1 MPTSIL
7 DPAVKAAFTAIQTA
21 FSKNATKTITVDGQP
36 KTIPYPFPSPPDWRD
51 VWIYL
56 LMIDRFNNPAAA
68 PASTTANPPS
78 AWNQRYGYRQG
89 GTFKGIEAELD
100 YLASLGVGALWITP
114 VLKNSMAPNLEY
126 NYHGYG
132 IQDFL
137 SIDGRFASDGTEAT
151 AETELAQ
158 LVDAAHARGLYVIF
172 DIVINHSAQVFDY
185 DLNGDIT
192 ADFTNAAIMNAPLGS
207 EPPIEWIDHTGTP
220 QASWTDTLPAGIQ
233 SDDAVWP
240 ADLQR
245 ADFFR
250 RRGNRL
256 SDNSPA
262 PGQFIKGDFDTL
274 RQLVMEYAATATSQ
288 QPLRTQYGEYPVL
301 SILILAYWYLIARF
315 DIDAFRIDTIK
326 YVDPDK
332 VEQFGNAMREFALS
346 IGKRNFFTFGEIYD
360 DEQTIEDF
368 IGRNTTDGFG
378 IDAALDYPLFY
389 VLPNFAK
396 GVEPVEAVRQIFL
409 NRKTAEADKLSSHG
423 EAGKYFVSFLDN
435 HDQDQRFNQPGNL
448 QAQVLLGLAILFT
461 LQGIPCVYYGTEQGL
476 QGTVDAQGQPDLTA
490 PESVREAL
498 WGKTPMAFDQ
508 TAAFYQHLQTIGE
521 LRNNDTT
528 LQYGR
533 LYFRELSGNGSD
545 FGLST
550 GAGAVLAFS
559 RILAARE
566 VLIVAN
572 SSTTE
577 TFQGF
582 VLADTDTNRALPAMT
597 VAYSNLGTTGSGR
610 MQYFSSVNFYVNNQF
625 TGASEAVALY
635 VVLAPM
641 EVQILTPA

>member
-1 MPTSIL
+1 
-7 DPAVKAAFTAIQTA
+7 
-21 FSKNATKTITVDGQP
+21 
-36 KTIPYPFPSPPDWRD
+36 
-51 VWIYL
+51 
-56 LMIDRFNNPAAA
+56 MIDRFNNPAAA

-89 GTFKGIEAELD
+89 GTFNGIEAQLD
-100 YLASLGVGALWITP
+100 YLAALGVGALWITP

-151 AETELAQ
+151 AETELVQ

-240 ADLQR
+240 SDLQR

-262 PGQFIKGDFDTL
+262 PGAFIKGDFDTL
-274 RQLVMEYAATATSQ
+274 RQMVMEYAATATSQ

-396 GVEPVEAVRQIFL
+396 GTEPVEAVRQIFL

-435 HDQDQRFNQPGNL
+435 HDQDQRFNQPGNPP
-448 QAQVLLGLAILFT
+448 AQVLLGLAILFT

-498 WGKTPMAFDQ
+498 WGKPPVAFDQ
-508 TAAFYQHLQTIGE
+508 TATLYQHLQTIGQ
-521 LRNNDTT
+521 LRNNDTA

-533 LYFRELSGNGSD
+533 IYFRELSGNGSD

-550 GAGAVLAFS
+550 GVGGVLAFS

-572 SSTTE
+572 SSATD

-597 VAYSNLGTTGSGR
+597 VAYSNLGTTGSGQ

-641 EVQILTPA
+641 EVQILMPV

>member
-1 MPTSIL
+1 MPTTIL
-7 DPAVKAAFTAIQTA
+7 DPALQTA
-21 FSKNATKTITVDGQP
+21 FAAIREDGA
-36 KTIPYPFPSPPDWRD
+36 FPSPTDWRD
-51 VWIYL
+51 IWIYL
-56 LMIDRFNNPAAA
+56 LMIDRFDNPVKA
-68 PASTTANPPS
+68 PASTAATPPS

-89 GTFKGIEAELD
+89 GTFKGIEAQLD
-100 YLASLGVGALWITP
+100 YLATLGAGAIWITP

-137 SIDGRFASDGTEAT
+137 TIDGRFASDGTEAT
-151 AETELAQ
+151 AEQELAA
-158 LVDAAHARGLYVIF
+158 LVAAAHARGLYVIF

-192 ADFTNAAIMNAPLGS
+192 ADFTNPAIMNAPLGS

-220 QASWTDTLPAGIQ
+220 QAAWTDTLPAGVGP
-233 SDDAVWP
+233 DDAVWP

-245 ADFFR
+245 TDFFR

-256 SDNSPA
+256 SDASPA

-274 RQLVMEYAATATSQ
+274 RQMVMEYAATAQSQ
-288 QPLRTQYGEYPVL
+288 QVLRTQYGEYPVL
-301 SILILAYWYLIARF
+301 TILIMAYWYLIARF
-315 DIDAFRIDTIK
+315 DIDGFRIDTVK
-326 YVDPDK
+326 YVDPNQ

-346 IGKRNFFTFGEIYD
+346 IGKKNFFTFGEIYD
-360 DEQTIEDF
+360 DEETIEDF

-389 VLPNFAK
+389 VLPAYAK
-396 GVEPVEAVRQIFL
+396 GTVPVETVRQIFL
-409 NRKTAEADKLSSHG
+409 NRKAAEAAKLSSHG

-435 HDQDQRFNQPGNL
+435 HDQYQRFNTPGTPP
-448 QAQVLLGLAILFT
+448 QQILLGLAVLFT

-490 PESVREAL
+490 PESVREAI
-498 WGKTPMAFDQ
+498 WGKTPVAFDQ
-508 TAAFYQHLQTIGE
+508 TNVFYKDLRTIGN
-521 LRNNDTT
+521 LRNAEPT

-533 LYFRELSGNGSD
+533 IYFRELSGNGLD

-550 GAGAVLAFS
+550 GLGGILAFS

-572 SSTTE
+572 SSTT
-577 TFQGF
+577 TAFQGF
-582 VLADTDTNRALPAMT
+582 VLADTDTNRALPTYT

-610 MQYFSSVNFYVNNQF
+610 MELFPTANFYSGTQL
-625 TGASEAVALY
+625 TGTSEAIALY
-635 VVLAPM
+635 IVLAPM